1 MDPAG
6 RQLRMGLGGAATLA
20 ALSFVGLQAQSH
32 TDFDTRK
39 AAFNALRDGD
49 IAGFLNKGSIEAGSD
64 ILRAP
69 FILLPNVWG
78 GGDLA
83 LYRIMALPCLLAA
96 LALGMLLW
104 RRADAT
110 AGARASLL
118 ALLVVVANPF
128 LLSALLKA
136 HSEEALGAC
145 LCIGAVIA
153 AGRSKTVLAM
163 VLLGLAVANKPW
175 AIVAIPAVLLAI
187 RTGRMRALVIMA
199 VTSAAVFLPLVIRGG
214 SALQGTLS
222 AAHTSGVFQPWQ
234 VWWFFGDADH
244 PVRGVFGDLHPLYRA
259 APHWVGPIN
268 HPIAVLVP
276 LAFAALLARRLQSR
290 PWHECLLL
298 LALALLLRCMF
309 DVWNISYYQL
319 PFVLSLVAWEVYS
332 DRGIPVL
339 SAVVTMIGWFILA
352 LLPLWVPGDV
362 SAIAYLAWSVPL
374 ALMIILRLWDPGR
387 FPIPRFA
394 RRARARPHPS
404 SIASPSATAGVP
416 SGRS

>member
-1 MDPAG
+1 MDAAG
-6 RQLRMGLGGAATLA
+6 RQLRIGLGGAATLVV
-20 ALSFVGLQAQSH
+20 LSFVGLQAQSH
-32 TDFDTRK
+32 TDFDTSAK
-39 AAFNALRDGD
+39 PAVNALRDGD
-49 IAGFLNKGSIEAGSD
+49 IAGFLNKGSIEAGSY

-69 FILLPNVWG
+69 FILLPNLWG

-83 LYRIMALPCLLAA
+83 VYRMLALPCLLAA
-96 LALGMLLW
+96 LGLGMLLW

-110 AGARASLL
+110 AGARAGLL

-128 LLSALLKA
+128 VLSALLKA
-136 HSEEALGAC
+136 HPEEMLGAC

-153 AGRSKTVLAM
+153 AGRSNTVFAM

-175 AIVAIPAVLLAI
+175 AIVAVPAVLLAV
-187 RTGRMRALVIMA
+187 RTGRMRALLIMA
-199 VTSAAVFLPLVIRGG
+199 GTSAAVLLPLVIRGG
-214 SALQGTLS
+214 SALDGTLS
-222 AAHTSGVFQPWQ
+222 AAHTYGVFQPWQ
-234 VWWFFGDADH
+234 VWWFFGDAGH
-244 PVRGVFGDLHPLYRA
+244 PVRGIFGDLHPLYRA

-276 LAFAALLARRLQSR
+276 LAISALLARRMVPR

-309 DVWNISYYQL
+309 DAANISYYQL
-319 PFVLSLVAWEVYS
+319 PFVFSLVAWEVYS

-339 SAVVTMIGWFILA
+339 SAFITAIGWFILA

-362 SAIAYLAWSVPL
+362 SAIAYLVWSVPL
-374 ALMIILRLWDPGR
+374 ALTIGLRLWDPRR

-394 RRARARPHPS
+394 WRPHPS

-416 SGRS
+416 SARS